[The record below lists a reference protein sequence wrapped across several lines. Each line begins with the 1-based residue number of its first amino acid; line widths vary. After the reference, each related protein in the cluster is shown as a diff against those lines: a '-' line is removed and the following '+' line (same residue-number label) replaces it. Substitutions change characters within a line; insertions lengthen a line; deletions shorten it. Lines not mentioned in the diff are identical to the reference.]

1 MATGFAV
8 QRRSI
13 LFDIFGSDGKSI
25 AHSMAAT
32 TPTAYLGSTIPGFP
46 NLVLMTGPNTGLA
59 NNSMVVMIEA
69 QAAYAASIARHLV
82 DHPDCAP
89 SMSER
94 RHSLISPLRWKNG
107 WLNPCGRK
115 EVVLVGIWTPKAAS
129 QRCGQ
134 VALLSFVGARVN
146 CDSRTT
152 SWFHGSGCLTTH
164 SGDPIEAGE
173 TASPHNSFGQTS
185 PSQSE
190 TLRLKWNSGN
200 FSTA

>member
-82 DHPDCAP
+82 DHPDCALDVRAQALADFTAE
-89 SMSER
+89 MEER
-94 RHSLISPLRWKNG
+94 LAQSVWA
-107 WLNPCGRK
+107 
-115 EVVLVGIWTPKAAS
+115 EAVVLVGIWTPKAAS

-152 SWFHGSGCLTTH
+152 SWFHGSGVF
-164 SGDPIEAGE
+164 DD
-173 TASPHNSFGQTS
+173 
-185 PSQSE
+185 
-190 TLRLKWNSGN
+190 TLW
-200 FSTA
+200 